1 MFINRYLKCTVL
13 LKLFLRLNIGGG
25 GAIECIYYMQTRCT
39 YMYVRN
45 MYQNMMS
52 FLCFKLNPLRIQGTV
67 HATIFNLLCV
77 FQMVTSCG
85 MKALFGLFS
94 GTPKPT
100 TLNAELNAQIIT
112 VSETAQFYTAFD
124 LLKFDKFSLIT
135 SQSCMEMSTRQSSV
149 VLYGYSCQSFF
160 GSIFRLCMII
170 NHQIMMFSP

>member
-1 MFINRYLKCTVL
+1 MHL
-13 LKLFLRLNIGGG
+13 LQAYKIYICDEYVTELCILNSILEECRKLWNI
-25 GAIECIYYMQTRCT
+25 
-39 YMYVRN
+39 
-45 MYQNMMS
+45 
-52 FLCFKLNPLRIQGTV
+52 FK
-67 HATIFNLLCV
+67 LLCV

-135 SQSCMEMSTRQSSV
+135 S
-149 VLYGYSCQSFF
+149 
-160 GSIFRLCMII
+160 
-170 NHQIMMFSP
+170 

>member
-1 MFINRYLKCTVL
+1 
-13 LKLFLRLNIGGG
+13 
-25 GAIECIYYMQTRCT
+25 
-39 YMYVRN
+39 
-45 MYQNMMS
+45 
-52 FLCFKLNPLRIQGTV
+52 
-67 HATIFNLLCV
+67 
-77 FQMVTSCG
+77 